1 MANISLSVIIPV
13 YNEEE
18 RLAATLETIY
28 TYLIKKEWDY
38 EIIVVDDGS
47 EDDTVKVAEIFVE
60 NHENTYLV
68 KNPHRGKAYAVR
80 TGVLEAKKKFVYFA
94 DADLATPID
103 EVEKMIGWLS
113 GHDYDIAIASR
124 EAEGANRIGEP
135 WYRHIIGRVF
145 NLIVQLVALPGLND
159 TQCGFKLF
167 KRRAAEKIFKN
178 LKIYG
183 DDMEDSRGA
192 FFGAF
197 DVEVLFLARK
207 FGYKV
212 KEVPV
217 VWKYKKTT
225 RLNLVSNSWKM
236 FRDVLKVRLYDLR
249 GRYEKECL
257 L

>member
-13 YNEEE
+13 YNEEN
-18 RLAATLETIY
+18 RLADTLEKVNNF
-28 TYLIKKEWDY
+28 LSKKEWDY
-38 EIIVVDDGS
+38 EIIIVDDGS
-47 EDDTVKVAEIFVE
+47 EDETADLAEIFVN
-60 NHENTYLV
+60 NHARSRLI
-68 KNPHRGKAYAVR
+68 KNPHRGKAFAVR

-94 DADLATPID
+94 DADLATPIN
-103 EVEKMIGWLS
+103 EVEKMIGWLQ
-113 GHDYDIAIASR
+113 GHDFDIAIASR
-124 EAEGANRIGEP
+124 EAEGAQRIGEP

-145 NLIVQLVALPGLND
+145 NCIVQVVVLPGLND

-167 KRRAAEKIFKN
+167 KKRAAEHIFKN

-217 VWKYKKTT
+217 VWKYQKTT
-225 RLNLVSNSWKM
+225 RLNLISNSWKM
-236 FRDVLKVRLYDLR
+236 FRDVVKVRLYDLR
-249 GRYEKECL
+249 GRYEKECVL
-257 L
+257 